1 MERSLKKLLALVAVV
16 MLLAPFMALSPAKA
30 DGSITATDPEGDVEL
45 VAVSGRIPREYYP
58 KIDITGASLTVAGTT
73 IKLAI
78 TFASPPFTVDD
89 VPKGYAL
96 SVSATIRG
104 TVNGKE
110 GSLSIA
116 YGNIT
121 YNTYGDPVIA
131 VLSSDDGS
139 LGIFVIPSMGGNISA
154 SVSGNRLV
162 IIANVP
168 EVTFTPTIG
177 NSTNPSQ
184 IDSGLG
190 QGGIPST
197 TYIVDSLNFYE
208 QGSSGGGGGE
218 ITSPTTTT
226 AVTTTTTTTEYGET
240 TNPLEEQPTTDA
252 VSVHLNPPDTSRITV
267 DTAHNM
273 IEIEVSGTGSTTGQ
287 APNHVGVGL
296 LYYTKDGNFSYDM
309 FNGDGEWD
317 GDGPENGYVLTQSLM
332 GYSID
337 IRVQPTGPADNPW
350 ATFSY
355 RLYAK
360 VPMDYITAF
369 QGISQLDRAYIYARA
384 YLDRDE
390 ALWNQ
395 AYVQA
400 PINAGTGNV
409 VTTTTPGGSE
419 GTTTTQTTEAGTGT
433 STTTTQ
439 GGAETPSTGGAA
451 GGINPLVLGGVVAAV
466 AVVGVAAFL
475 LKKK

>member
-1 MERSLKKLLALVAVV
+1 MRSDPNMLLALAAVI
-16 MLLAPFMALSPAKA
+16 MLAAPLLALLPATA

-45 VAVSGRIPREYYP
+45 VAVSGGIPQEYYP
-58 KIDITGASLTVAGTT
+58 KIDITGASLTAAGTT

-78 TFASPPFTVDD
+78 TFASAPFTVDD
-89 VPKGYAL
+89 VPSGYAL
-96 SVSATIRG
+96 VISATIRG
-104 TVNGKE
+104 TINGKE
-110 GSLSIA
+110 GSLNIA
-116 YGNIT
+116 YGNLT
-121 YNTYGDPVIA
+121 YNTYGDPVAA
-131 VLSSDDGS
+131 VLTSDDGS
-139 LGIFVIPSMGGNISA
+139 VTIFVVPSMGGDISA
-154 SVSGNRLV
+154 SINENKLV
-162 IIANVP
+162 IIMNVP
-168 EVTFTPTIG
+168 GTTFTPSLG
-177 NSTNPSQ
+177 NSTNPSE
-184 IDSGLG
+184 INAGLG
-190 QGGIPST
+190 QGGVPST
-197 TYIVDSLNFYE
+197 TYIIDSLNFYE
-208 QGSSGGGGGE
+208 QGSVGGGGGE

-226 AVTTTTTTTEYGET
+226 AVTTTTTTEHEET
-240 TNPLEEQPTTDA
+240 TNPLEENPTTDA
-252 VSVHLNPPDTSRITV
+252 VSVTLNAPDTSRITV
-267 DTAHNM
+267 DTVHNM